1 MNIMLAKKQTIFGIA
16 VMLALSLSGCDR
28 PEPQHDPTADV
39 TAVPATGANAPDS
52 AREQTGQAADTS
64 APNPAETVT
73 SAGTTAGT
81 DETTMR
87 TLPEETSADDR
98 MRKAKADFEDEK
110 QRCLS
115 LAVSERNACETA
127 AAAAYET
134 ARSEAEGKPPG
145 AGTPTR
151 TP

>member
-1 MNIMLAKKQTIFGIA
+1 MNIMLAKNQTILGIA

-64 APNPAETVT
+64 APNPAESV
-73 SAGTTAGT
+73 TTAGT